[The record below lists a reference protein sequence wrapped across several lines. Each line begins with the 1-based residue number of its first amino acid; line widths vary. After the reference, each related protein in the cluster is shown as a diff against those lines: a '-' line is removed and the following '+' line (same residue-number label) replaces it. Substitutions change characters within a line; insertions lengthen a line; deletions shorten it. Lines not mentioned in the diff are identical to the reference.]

1 MGHRLHVLD
10 NRALAFHAVAIDGG
24 LLRAPVARL
33 HVLDGE
39 QATGND
45 TWPEGLKREALV
57 VWHMGAV
64 VDDDIKTP
72 PGVLK
77 KCAQESDV
85 RLVAAV
91 QIAPGVEVNSTVA
104 RTVCSVGC
112 RLLSCMALGLEARLP
127 VIKLAVADA
136 EHVRARA
143 EELLPRLHGPA
154 QRRREFRYSQTT
166 RHLNYLGTNYIG
178 SLSRQP

>member
-1 MGHRLHVLD
+1 MGDLLHVLD
-10 NRALAFHAVAIDGG
+10 NRGLAFQRVVVDLGPG
-24 LLRAPVARL
+24 PPVARL

-77 KCAQESDV
+77 KQAQQRDV
-85 RLVAAV
+85 QLVATV
-91 QIAPGVEVNSTVA
+91 QIAPGVEDNSTMA
-104 RTVCSVGC
+104 RTACSVGC

-127 VIKLAVADA
+127 VITCAVA
-136 EHVRARA
+136 E
-143 EELLPRLHGPA
+143 
-154 QRRREFRYSQTT
+154 
-166 RHLNYLGTNYIG
+166 
-178 SLSRQP
+178 